1 MATYSSYTDA
11 DGCEVSARVVT
22 MRDGIAV
29 MDNGHD
35 LVLCDVG
42 WLGDRWG
49 AALEYLTGTDD
60 VIRSLRG
67 KSLRRAYAYMSR
79 R

>member
-1 MATYSSYTDA
+1 MATYASYTDA
-11 DGCEVSARVVT
+11 DGHVIPARVVT

-29 MDNGHD
+29 MDNGHE

-42 WLGDRWG
+42 WVDDRWD
-49 AALEYLTGTDD
+49 AAIEYLTGTDD

-67 KSLRRAYAYMSR
+67 KSLRRAYAYMAR